1 MARDTYSD
9 LNEER
14 PEDWRPDT
22 DRVRGVARDE
32 DEEEFE
38 DAEEFDEEDIDGEGE
53 GTS

>member
-1 MARDTYSD
+1 MARDTYRD

-38 DAEEFDEEDIDGEGE
+38 DAEEFDEEDIDGEEE